1 MYFNNKT
8 MFKDLNPK
16 ILIIDDIAE
25 NIKVAANVLKKNNFN
40 ISYAKNGKAGIE
52 RAEKVHFDLILLDVM
67 MPEMDGFEVCRRL
80 KHNDKTKE
88 IPVIFLTA
96 KADEESLRKG
106 FDAGGVDFITKPF
119 KASELIARV
128 NTHIQLKY
136 IQDQLSKTNEEIRL
150 ANENKDKLLSIIA
163 HDLRNPFSVLITF
176 SKLIMDS
183 YDDFS
188 KEDILTYMKSFYDT
202 SKQGFNLLDNL
213 LKWSKSQTGKM
224 EIEHE
229 LLDMNDLAEET
240 ITLLNSQAFNKNIKL
255 LNKIPK
261 GLYAYADTNMILTVL
276 RNLIS
281 NAIKFTEKGGTVT
294 ASGEKQGQKILIH
307 ISDTGVGIAEEDI
320 PKIFRIDIKHST
332 KGTSG
337 EQGTGLGI
345 ILCKEFIEKNNG
357 ELKVQSKL
365 NKGTTFTFTLP
376 QAHIEK

>member
-1 MYFNNKT
+1 
-8 MFKDLNPK
+8 MFQNLNPK

-25 NIKVAANVLKKNNFN
+25 NIKVAANVLKKQNFN
-40 ISYAKNGKAGIE
+40 ISYAQTGKAGIE
-52 RAEKVHFDLILLDVM
+52 RAEKVRFDLILLDIM
-67 MPEMDGFEVCRRL
+67 MPEMDGFEVCRQL
-80 KHNDKTKE
+80 KHNEKTKE

-119 KASELIARV
+119 KVTELIARV
-128 NTHIQLKY
+128 NTHIQLKFA
-136 IQDQLSKTNEEIRL
+136 QEQLSKTNEEIRL

-183 YDDFS
+183 YEEFS

-224 EIEHE
+224 EIIGEK
-229 LLDMNDLAEET
+229 LDMNDLTEET
-240 ITLLNSQAFNKNIKL
+240 ITLLNSQALNKNIKL
-255 LNKIPK
+255 YNNVPK
-261 GLYAYADTNMILTVL
+261 KLYAFADTNMILTVL

-281 NAIKFTEKGGTVT
+281 NAIKFTDKGGKVEVF
-294 ASGEKQGQKILIH
+294 GEIKDTKVMIQVK
-307 ISDTGVGIAEEDI
+307 DTGVGIAADDI

-332 KGTSG
+332 SGTEG
-337 EQGTGLGI
+337 ERGTGLGI

-357 ELKVQSKL
+357 ELGVESRQG
-365 NKGTTFTFTLP
+365 KGSTFFFSLP
-376 QAHIEK
+376 IAHS

>member
-1 MYFNNKT
+1 
-8 MFKDLNPK
+8 MFQNLNPK

-25 NIKVAANVLKKNNFN
+25 NIKVAANVLKKQNFN
-40 ISYAKNGKAGIE
+40 ISYAQSGKAGIA
-52 RAEKVHFDLILLDVM
+52 RAEKVRFDLILLDIM

-80 KHNDKTKE
+80 KHNEKTKE

-96 KADEESLRKG
+96 KADEDSLRKG

-119 KASELIARV
+119 KVTELIARM
-128 NTHIQLKY
+128 NTHIQLKFV
-136 IQDQLSKTNEEIRL
+136 QEQLSKTNEEIRL

-183 YDDFS
+183 YEEFS

-224 EIEHE
+224 EIIREK
-229 LLDMNDLAEET
+229 LDMNDLTEET
-240 ITLLNSQAFNKNIKL
+240 ITLLNSQALNKNIKL
-255 LNKIPK
+255 YNNVPK
-261 GLYAYADTNMILTVL
+261 NLYAFADTNMILTVL
-276 RNLIS
+276 RNLIT
-281 NAIKFTEKGGTVT
+281 NAIKFTDKGGKVEIF
-294 ASGEKQGQKILIH
+294 GEIKDTQVIIQVK
-307 ISDTGVGIAEEDI
+307 DTGVGIAADDV

-332 KGTSG
+332 SGTEG
-337 EQGTGLGI
+337 ERGTGLGI

-357 ELKVQSKL
+357 TLSVESQPGKGSTFFFSLPKVHS
-365 NKGTTFTFTLP
+365 
-376 QAHIEK
+376 